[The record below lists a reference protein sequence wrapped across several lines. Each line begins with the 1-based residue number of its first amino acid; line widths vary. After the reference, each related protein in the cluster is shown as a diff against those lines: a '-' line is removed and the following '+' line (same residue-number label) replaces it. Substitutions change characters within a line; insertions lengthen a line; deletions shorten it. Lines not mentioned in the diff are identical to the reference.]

1 LLTTPVTLYA
11 TPEWQNPAPEAGQS
25 PYYYK
30 VFTNIIIK
38 EAIWQLQA
46 GSIAAGDQFF
56 ASGEVSGSNGF
67 TSSLPEKA
75 CIVDAG
81 ASRIKLVASSASTA
95 FDGKTAFNNPLSITW
110 SIRRRRA
117 GTDKTFAIQKSE
129 NDIYVVLGSTT
140 MNDPLIK
147 EPPRTAVHLAC
158 SNSGAINQEQAFDRT
173 WALLNGPANFN
184 GWDPA
189 SKTWTRKLYYYRPGT
204 TFAQNPV
211 QTLYWPLLSSPQD
224 TGQCGTWSSLMWR
237 ALLIN
242 NVTCSYKT
250 IRTKGDY
257 VFFLIKSWMPDEDST
272 SPYLF
277 RYKGDMIEEP
287 PVTKYGVLTPGT
299 TPSGQNSVPPS
310 QRVFST
316 HAVIEFTRTSGPV
329 PITLYYD
336 PNYGTL
342 WFDLSDFQLSYV
354 YGYGK
359 NLTVPLPNFYR
370 VTPVSS
376 SGLQLEFVP

>member
-1 LLTTPVTLYA
+1 
-11 TPEWQNPAPEAGQS
+11 
-25 PYYYK
+25 
-30 VFTNIIIK
+30 
-38 EAIWQLQA
+38 
-46 GSIAAGDQFF
+46 
-56 ASGEVSGSNGF
+56 
-67 TSSLPEKA
+67 
-75 CIVDAG
+75 
-81 ASRIKLVASSASTA
+81 
-95 FDGKTAFNNPLSITW
+95 
-110 SIRRRRA
+110 
-117 GTDKTFAIQKSE
+117 
-129 NDIYVVLGSTT
+129 
-140 MNDPLIK
+140 
-147 EPPRTAVHLAC
+147 
-158 SNSGAINQEQAFDRT
+158 
-173 WALLNGPANFN
+173 
-184 GWDPA
+184 
-189 SKTWTRKLYYYRPGT
+189 
-204 TFAQNPV
+204 
-211 QTLYWPLLSSPQD
+211 
-224 TGQCGTWSSLMWR
+224 
-237 ALLIN
+237 
-242 NVTCSYKT
+242 
-250 IRTKGDY
+250 
-257 VFFLIKSWMPDEDST
+257 MPDEDST